1 MNIHRLAT
9 RSCAGF
15 IVVATG
21 ATAVFAQAAFPS
33 KPIRL
38 VVPFAAGG
46 PSDVVARTLGQKLGE
61 NLRQQI
67 IVDVRTGAGGNIA
80 SEIVSKA
87 PPDGYTLLSGTVGTH
102 AINPSLYSNM
112 PFDTVK
118 DFAPVTLIVTSTLV
132 LVAHPSIPAKSI
144 SDLVALAKAMPGRL
158 NFASPSSGS
167 PHHLA
172 GELLNR
178 IAGIKMVHI
187 PYKGAAPAL
196 ADVLGGQVQ
205 LGIVGLPAALP
216 HIKAGKLTALG
227 VTSAKRAAAAP
238 DVPAIGETFRGYEV
252 DNWQGIF
259 APPATP
265 KDIVSLLNVEIA
277 KALDAPEVKERLFA
291 QGFDTLN
298 STPERFAAYVKTEVV
313 KWAKIV
319 KESGA
324 RAD

>member
-1 MNIHRLAT
+1 MNTHSFTVPL
-9 RSCAGF
+9 CAAV
-15 IVVATG
+15 ILATG
-21 ATAVFAQAAFPS
+21 ATIVFAQGGFPS

-38 VVPFAAGG
+38 IVPFAAGG
-46 PSDVVARTLGQKLGE
+46 PSDVVARILGQKLGE
-61 NLRQQI
+61 NLHQQI

-87 PPDGYTLLSGTVGTH
+87 APDGYTILSGTVGTH
-102 AINPSLYSNM
+102 AINPSLYPNM

-118 DFAPVTLIVTSTLV
+118 DFAPVTLIVASTLV
-132 LVAHPSIPAKSI
+132 LVAHPSIPAKTI
-144 SDLVALAKAMPGRL
+144 SELVALAKARPGQL

-178 IAGIKMVHI
+178 IAGIKLVHI

-216 HIKAGKLTALG
+216 HMKAGKLTALG
-227 VTSAKRAAAAP
+227 VTSAKRAATAP

-252 DNWQGIF
+252 ENWQGVF
-259 APPATP
+259 APAATP
-265 KDIVSLLNVEIA
+265 KDIVVLLNTEIA
-277 KALDAPEVKERLFA
+277 RTLDTPEVKDRLFA
-291 QGFDTLN
+291 QGFETLS
-298 STPERFAAYVKTEVV
+298 STPEQFAAYVKAEVV